1 MELAREEL
9 GLHSRATLGIIP
21 VQGTRDRCR
30 EGSRDGSASTEINAA
45 RSLSPCLAVRSGSTN
60 AAWVQ
65 EQDTLFFLLQ
75 SGSTGMG

>member
-9 GLHSRATLGIIP
+9 GLHGRAIP
-21 VQGTRDRCR
+21 GMIPAPGTRDRCR
-30 EGSRDGSASTEINAA
+30 EGSRDGSVSTEISAA
-45 RSLSPCLAVRSGSTN
+45 RSLRPCLAVRSGSTN
-60 AAWVQ
+60 AAQAQ